1 MSDLIREVTPLT
13 KGIVWLRPEEL
24 SSQSEHYKAIDY
36 LLNGLLT
43 ATVKNNSNQS
53 SLLMGQNFNRK
64 IFVFTTMKDVKKN
77 ELASFFSLLEKDL
90 AAEDKILF
98 VDDIDGREV
107 FLKLIPQK
115 LIPHIQ
121 FLS

>member
-43 ATVKNNSNQS
+43 ATVKNNSNQT

-64 IFVFTTMKDVKKN
+64 IYVFATQKDVKKT
-77 ELASFFSLLEKDL
+77 ELASFFSLLEKDMG
-90 AAEDKILF
+90 AEDRILV
-98 VDDIDGREV
+98 VDDVEGREA
-107 FLKLIPQK
+107 FLRTVPEKL
-115 LIPHIQ
+115 LPHFHVIR
-121 FLS
+121 

>member
-1 MSDLIREVTPLT
+1 MNDLIREVTPLT

-24 SSQSEHYKAIDY
+24 SPKDDHYQAIDY

-43 ATVKNNSNQS
+43 ATLKNNSTQT

-64 IFVFTTMKDVKKN
+64 IYVFATQKDVKKN

-90 AAEDKILF
+90 NSEDKILV
-98 VDDIDGREV
+98 VDDVEGREA
-107 FLKLIPQK
+107 FLKTVPAK
-115 LIPHIQ
+115 L
-121 FLS
+121 LSHFHVVS